1 MEKPKLK
8 IKAPKKPL
16 AIVGGV
22 IGFIVLLVVIIGGTF
37 HAPPAQKISVIRN
50 GGPFDNHNI
59 REVVVPG
66 SGMSWVGMF
75 SDVRSYPDRTIQ
87 RFYTISHEEGEGF
100 APVSV
105 PTKDGVKVAVEGT
118 LYFNTVFDGSA
129 EGQEAAAD
137 FDSQFG
143 TRTFAQVGGGD
154 PKHPYDGDDGWLAFL
169 NAIVKPVVDSELRAA
184 IGTFNCSQLIA
195 SCSLA
200 ANVSRAEDADN
211 TALNL
216 ERVQDDLNTRLAR
229 AIDQTLGREYLDNY
243 QFRLAAIT
251 PPEAV
256 QTSIDRVQAAR
267 AQVSEAQAQVQRA
280 RLEAEANRERAAVY
294 RDCPACAAID
304 QLREAKNLPA
314 GTNIYIGID
323 PVIPTR

>member
-129 EGQEAAAD
+129 AGQEAAAD

-154 PKHPYDGDDGWLAFL
+154 PKHPYDGDEGWLAFL

-267 AQVSEAQAQVQRA
+267 AQISEAQAQVQCA
-280 RLEAEANRERAAVY
+280 RLEAEANRERRPSTRTAP
-294 RDCPACAAID
+294 PAPRSTSCARPRTSRPGRTSTSAS
-304 QLREAKNLPA
+304 
-314 GTNIYIGID
+314 
-323 PVIPTR
+323 TR

>member
-8 IKAPKKPL
+8 LKAPSKGLPI
-16 AIVGGV
+16 AGGV
-22 IGFIVLLVVIIGGTF
+22 IGFIVLLIVVIGGTF
-37 HAPPAQKISVIRN
+37 HAPPAQKISVVRN

-59 REVVVPG
+59 REIVVPG
-66 SGMSWVGMF
+66 SGKSWVGMF

-87 RFYTISHEEGEGF
+87 RFYTISHEQGEGF

-129 EGQEAAAD
+129 EGQEAVGD
-137 FDSQFG
+137 FDNQFG
-143 TRTFAQVGGGD
+143 TRTFARVGGGD
-154 PKHPYDGDDGWLAFL
+154 PMHPYDGDNGWLAFL
-169 NAIVKPVVDSELRAA
+169 NAIVKPVVDSELRAS

-200 ANVSRAEDADN
+200 ANVSPSGGGDN
-211 TALNL
+211 TALNV
-216 ERVQDDLNTRLAR
+216 ERVQDDLNERVAK
-229 AIDQTLGREYLDNY
+229 AINTTLGHEYFVNY

-280 RLEAEANRERAAVY
+280 RLEAEANRERASVY